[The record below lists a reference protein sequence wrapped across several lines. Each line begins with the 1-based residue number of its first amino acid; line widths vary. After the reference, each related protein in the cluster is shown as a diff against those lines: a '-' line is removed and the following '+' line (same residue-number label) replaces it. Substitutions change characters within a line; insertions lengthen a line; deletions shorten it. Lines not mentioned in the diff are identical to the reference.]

1 MLIPCKTPYF
11 RFRLLLII
19 RRCHFTPAVRFACSR
34 CEHSQSHW
42 YWRNHSY
49 FLNRR
54 GGTNL
59 QDKYS
64 NKWEFADF
72 LALPIGGVIAERN
85 ILYRF
90 AYSSRRRLLIWL
102 QQVETEICILNIN
115 YVFKWQIVIDCH
127 SPRLKT
133 NHSHL
138 SDPPHFSLLS
148 SFNLRII
155 KSGKLAFPSSID
167 RSVPG
172 VLINLRV
179 CAKLNL
185 AKICLKREN

>member
-1 MLIPCKTPYF
+1 MYYQFLTISP
-11 RFRLLLII
+11 LLSASPVQDVNIHKATGI
-19 RRCHFTPAVRFACSR
+19 
-34 CEHSQSHW
+34 
-42 YWRNHSY
+42 
-49 FLNRR
+49 
-54 GGTNL
+54 GGTIVISWIGEAEQICRMNIQTNENL
-59 QDKYS
+59 RIF
-64 NKWEFADF
+64 WGVH

-90 AYSSRRRLLIWL
+90 AYLSRCRRLLIWL
-102 QQVETEICILNIN
+102 QQVEREICILNIN
-115 YVFKWQIVIDCH
+115 YVFKWQKVIDCH
-127 SPRLKT
+127 SPRLKL
-133 NHSHL
+133 NHS
-138 SDPPHFSLLS
+138 HFSLLS

-185 AKICLKREN
+185 AKICLKKEN